1 MGLVTSSGAAAVRHF
16 LAPASIAVVGASTD
30 ETSVSGRPLTLLRQH
45 GYPGPVYPVN
55 PRHATVGGLPC
66 FASVR
71 DIPAPVDLALICVP
85 AARVPAVIAECGEAG
100 VPAAYVI
107 TSGFNEALQ
116 ADAGTAA
123 DHGLRAALAGHATRV
138 SGPNAEGIYNI
149 IDDVALGFSPTVD
162 YDRGLRSRPRPGNV
176 AIVAQSGGLGFGI
189 MNQGLARGVD
199 FSYVVST
206 GNETDLGVLEYVE
219 YLLED
224 EHTTVVGLFLEGV
237 DKPLALRDLGL
248 RAAAA
253 GKAIVVAKVGRSPEG
268 QRAAVSHTGHVT
280 GPSHLWSALFRQ
292 AGIVEVTDISEFLD
306 VLAVLARFR
315 SAPGRRVAV
324 ITGSGGAGTWMT
336 DALRDLDLEVP
347 ELPGDLQQELAAL
360 LPYYAGTRNPVDM
373 TAGGAGPAAQA
384 RVLSLVGGSPDIDVV
399 VAISSLLNPET
410 AKEAAVRFADGA
422 QEIGKPLICYSY
434 TQPAEGVADAFAE
447 RGIPVVLSQAG
458 VARAIRALAEL
469 GQRSPTLPVPPPVSI
484 PALPGARG
492 AAAVLPEAQVK
503 AWLAAA
509 GLPVP
514 RSELVGSA
522 ADAVAASAAIGY
534 PVVVKV
540 QAAALP
546 HKGDAGVLAL
556 RLGSAPEVRAA
567 YDEVWARAVT
577 LIGADGIAGVL
588 VEQMVPAGFEMLV
601 GITRDPALGPF
612 LTVGA
617 GGSLTEIFHDVVA
630 LPAPASPEQVRA
642 AVFRLRCGGAFDPGA
657 GAPLDLAAFC
667 ELAATISAIAA
678 QTPELA
684 ELDLNPVIVHQAG
697 GGADIADA
705 LAVRT

>member
-1 MGLVTSSGAAAVRHF
+1 MTSSGAAAVRHF

-30 ETSVSGRPLTLLRQH
+30 ETSVSGRPVTLLRQH

-100 VPAAYVI
+100 IPAAYVI

-162 YDRGLRSRPRPGNV
+162 YTRGLRSRPRPGNV

-280 GPSHLWSALFRQ
+280 GPATCGVPCS
-292 AGIVEVTDISEFLD
+292 
-306 VLAVLARFR
+306 
-315 SAPGRRVAV
+315 GRR
-324 ITGSGGAGTWMT
+324 GSSRSPTSPSSSTCWPSWPASGRPPAGAW
-336 DALRDLDLEVP
+336 RSSP
-347 ELPGDLQQELAAL
+347 
-360 LPYYAGTRNPVDM
+360 
-373 TAGGAGPAAQA
+373 GPAA
-384 RVLSLVGGSPDIDVV
+384 
-399 VAISSLLNPET
+399 
-410 AKEAAVRFADGA
+410 
-422 QEIGKPLICYSY
+422 
-434 TQPAEGVADAFAE
+434 
-447 RGIPVVLSQAG
+447 RG
-458 VARAIRALAEL
+458 
-469 GQRSPTLPVPPPVSI
+469 
-484 PALPGARG
+484 PG
-492 AAAVLPEAQVK
+492 
-503 AWLAAA
+503 
-509 GLPVP
+509 
-514 RSELVGSA
+514 
-522 ADAVAASAAIGY
+522 
-534 PVVVKV
+534 
-540 QAAALP
+540 
-546 HKGDAGVLAL
+546 
-556 RLGSAPEVRAA
+556 
-567 YDEVWARAVT
+567 
-577 LIGADGIAGVL
+577 
-588 VEQMVPAGFEMLV
+588 
-601 GITRDPALGPF
+601 
-612 LTVGA
+612 
-617 GGSLTEIFHDVVA
+617 
-630 LPAPASPEQVRA
+630 
-642 AVFRLRCGGAFDPGA
+642 
-657 GAPLDLAAFC
+657 
-667 ELAATISAIAA
+667 
-678 QTPELA
+678 
-684 ELDLNPVIVHQAG
+684 
-697 GGADIADA
+697 
-705 LAVRT
+705 